1 MSLLLPLMLGGVA
14 AADTVR
20 VGLFVGQNIGFGP
33 DEPLHYAE
41 QEAREMAQVFMEMGD
56 FERERTFVLQ
66 GPSADQVRE
75 AILQVEAQV
84 REAEADGDDV
94 LLVFY
99 YSGHGSAD
107 GLHLEGDLLPM
118 GVLRRWLE
126 GSQADVRVAFVD
138 ACESGALARARGGTP
153 VEHMDILVDDALTM
167 SGLAIVTSTGPLS
180 VAREA
185 DAFGGGVFSR
195 ALLNGLR
202 GSADA
207 DNDGRITLDEAY
219 SYAFAETVV
228 DTGSASAGRPQTPEY
243 RFDLEGVGQVVLT
256 RLPSRAA
263 GLVLP
268 EELEG
273 TYTVVSVTDGQ
284 VVARI
289 EKQPGQV
296 ERLALPTGRYLVR
309 KVRQEDVLVAELD
322 LAWGGD
328 RWLGEEQMSAVPL
341 GDPLARGGWNLRP
354 WRVGVDGGAM
364 SPLMQGM
371 PVGAVGQVQARYL
384 ARPNLGVQASVTGQ
398 RGVDEGDYGEI
409 TVRAARVSTG
419 VVYERHRPRLDW
431 TVSGGPEL
439 ALVSQTLEYLDYD
452 EEEDDEPYVLA
463 AFERAQILPGGHVG
477 VGVHVPVG
485 PVVGLN
491 AGARAHLLYGIVD
504 DTPRLMAE
512 MQLTVGLSVGF
523 GGRSIARAQ
532 KD

>member
-1 MSLLLPLMLGGVA
+1 MSLLLPLLLAAPA
-14 AADTVR
+14 AAETVR
-20 VGLFVGQNIGFGP
+20 VGLFVGQNIGYGP
-33 DEPLHYAE
+33 DEDLSYAE

-56 FERERTFVLQ
+56 FERERVFLLQ
-66 GPSADQVRE
+66 GPSAVEVRE
-75 AILQVEAQV
+75 AIVRVEAQV

-94 LLVFY
+94 LLLFY

-107 GLHLEGDLLPM
+107 GLHLAGELLPM
-118 GVLRRWLE
+118 GLLRRWLE
-126 GSQADVRVAFVD
+126 GSQADVRIAFVD
-138 ACESGALARARGGTP
+138 ACESGSLARARGGTP
-153 VEHMDILVDDALTM
+153 VESVDIRVDDALTM
-167 SGLAIVTSTGPLS
+167 NGLAVVTSTGPLS

-202 GSADA
+202 GSADR

-219 SYAFAETVV
+219 AYAFAETVV
-228 DTGSASAGRPQTPEY
+228 ETGSNSAGRPQTPEY

-328 RWLGEEQMSAVPL
+328 RWLGEAQMSAVPL

-354 WRVGVDGGAM
+354 WRLGLAGVLATPM
-364 SPLMQGM
+364 MPGM
-371 PVGAVGQVQARYL
+371 PRQSGLRVQARYL
-384 ARPNLGVQASVTGQ
+384 ARPNLGASAFLGLQ
-398 RGVDEGDYGEI
+398 EGLDEGDFGELSL
-409 TVRAARVSTG
+409 RSARLGAALT
-419 VVYERHRPRLDW
+419 YERHLPRLDL
-431 TVSGGPEL
+431 SLSAGPQVM
-439 ALVSQTLEYLDYD
+439 LVSQRVDYLVYED
-452 EEEDDEPYVLA
+452 EEDEPYSLGE
-463 AFERAQILPGGHVG
+463 FEAVQLLPGMSLCS
-477 VGVHVPVG
+477 GVHVPVG
-485 PVVGLN
+485 PRVRLSTGLQ
-491 AGARAHLLYGIVD
+491 AHLLYGEVD
-504 DTPRLMAE
+504 DAPRLMGELQAH
-512 MQLTVGLSVGF
+512 MGVSIGF
-523 GGRSIARAQ
+523 GGRSIARA
-532 KD
+532 KRD